1 MVVLVVLCYVA
12 CPEPKLFVNI
22 LKTENYNEVYV
33 MSKIEM
39 TNMCMIVNKEN
50 NKIVVQERVKSW
62 KGLSFPGGH
71 IENGESIVES
81 TIREIRE
88 ETGLE
93 ISNLVSCGVI
103 HWHNTDTD
111 DKYLVFNFK
120 TECYSGDLFTE
131 TDEGKVF
138 WMDIDDM
145 QSQNLSRGLSER
157 LPMFLENKY
166 SEGFGTWNS
175 QGYGV
180 LSFL

>member
-1 MVVLVVLCYVA
+1 MRSRYVTCPERIFLVNIQEVKNSNEVVL
-12 CPEPKLFVNI
+12 
-22 LKTENYNEVYV
+22 

-39 TNMCMIVNKEN
+39 TNMCMIINKDN
-50 NKIVVQERVKSW
+50 NKVVVQERVKSW

-71 IENGESIVES
+71 IEEGESIVES

-103 HWHNTDTD
+103 HWHNTDTG
-111 DKYLVFNFK
+111 DKYMVFNFK
-120 TECYSGDLFTE
+120 TECYSGELFSETE
-131 TDEGKVF
+131 EGKVY
-138 WMDIDDM
+138 WMDLDVL
-145 QSQNLSRGLSER
+145 QSQNLAKGLLER
-157 LPMFLENKY
+157 LPMFIESKY

-175 QGYGV
+175 QGSGV